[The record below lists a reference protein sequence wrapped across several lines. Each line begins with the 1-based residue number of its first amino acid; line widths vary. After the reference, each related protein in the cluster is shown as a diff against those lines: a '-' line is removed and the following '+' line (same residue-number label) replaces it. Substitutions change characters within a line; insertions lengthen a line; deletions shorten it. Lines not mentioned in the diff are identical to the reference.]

1 MKDLTKQLHELET
14 KATELQV
21 TSAKQKFT
29 FTVENSIELKSILNL
44 IDKDY
49 SWQSKNA
56 ALTVHVYDSMKK
68 AAKTAEVTEG
78 GVEMELDATIM
89 TGLYNILLNIE
100 SDGVEKARKFAR
112 ILTSVGSQVS
122 EAINKLGQD
131 NDEIKLLHV
140 EMAELEQQINQTENE
155 DSEQIKEEA

>member
-21 TSAKQKFT
+21 ISAKQKFD
-29 FTVENSIELKSILNL
+29 FTVQNKAELKSILNL

-49 SWQSKNA
+49 NWQSKNA
-56 ALTVHVYDSMKK
+56 ALTVHVYDSIKS
-68 AAKTAEVTEG
+68 APTELLEDESL
-78 GVEMELDATIM
+78 EMELDATIM

-100 SDGVEKARKFAR
+100 SGGVEKARKFAR
-112 ILTSVGSQVS
+112 ILTNVGSQVS

>member
-21 TSAKQKFT
+21 ISAKQKFD
-29 FTVENSIELKSILNL
+29 FTVQNKAELKSILNL

-49 SWQSKNA
+49 NWQSKNA
-56 ALTVHVYDSMKK
+56 ALTVHVYDSIKS
-68 AAKTAEVTEG
+68 APTELLEDESL
-78 GVEMELDATIM
+78 EMELDATIM

-100 SDGVEKARKFAR
+100 SGGVEKARKFAR
-112 ILTSVGSQVS
+112 ILTNVVSQVS